1 MDGRTF
7 RSDFTGRSV
16 VVTGGARG
24 QGAAEVE
31 VLARAGARVFA
42 ADILVERG
50 AEFAA
55 RMRAEALAV
64 DFVELDVAEP
74 ESWRALARRV
84 ADADETPWGLV
95 NNAGASAPGRVETV
109 TVDTWHRAL
118 DVNALGALLGTQV
131 MAPLM
136 TAGGS
141 IVNVGSVAASLAH
154 TSVAYGAAKWALRGI
169 TKSSVVDL
177 ARYGIRVNLVHPGY
191 IATELNAQGDRR
203 FFDAH
208 LAQTPQGRHG
218 TVDEVA
224 RVVRFLLSDDA
235 SYVDGAEIPVDGGFI
250 AHGGTKSMFDA
261 VGPAV

>member
-1 MDGRTF
+1 MDGRNF
-7 RSDFTGRSV
+7 RTDFTGRSV

-31 VLARAGARVFA
+31 LLARDGARVFV
-42 ADILVERG
+42 ADVLVDRG
-50 AEFAA
+50 EELVG
-55 RMRAEALAV
+55 RLREEGLAV
-64 DFVELDVAEP
+64 DFVELDVTNP
-74 ESWRALARRV
+74 EDWRVLASRV
-84 ADADETPWGLV
+84 ASAAETPWGLV
-95 NNAGASAPGRVETV
+95 NNAGASASGRVETV
-109 TVDTWHRAL
+109 TLDTWRRAV
-118 DVNALGALLGTQV
+118 DVNALGALLGSQV

-136 TAGGS
+136 TSGGS
-141 IVNVGSVAASLAH
+141 IVNVGSVAASIAH

-191 IATELNAQGDRR
+191 IATELNANGDPR

-218 TVDEVA
+218 TADEVA

-250 AHGGTKSMFDA
+250 AHGGTKLMFDA